1 MWLIFKKEFKELLRD
16 KKTIIFMI
24 GLPLLLFPAIF
35 GVAFFFMSSAADK
48 AENKVLKY
56 AIVGEAYAPAIVQ
69 SFNDA
74 SDKFESVAIGDE
86 TDYAKLIKNETLDF
100 VLLFLKPL
108 IVTFCVQVSIKL
120 SFIST
125 MLVLI
130 R

>member
-74 SDKFESVAIGDE
+74 SDKFEPVVIGDE
-86 TDYAKLIKNETLDF
+86 TGDETVRPAANGSARACARAAVCF
-100 VLLFLKPL
+100 GTRPVR
-108 IVTFCVQVSIKL
+108 SGA
-120 SFIST
+120 
-125 MLVLI
+125 
-130 R
+130 